1 MQISIILTNLRGN
14 TKILL
19 DDEKKSCT
27 VNGEEKNVNVD
38 KVASRLLRIV
48 SSWEDSYINPL
59 IIDGLTYEVK
69 IIKDLRSK
77 LLELDVEIIE
87 DNSLE
92 GAERFYLHDPFG
104 NRLEFLEWL

>member
-27 VNGEEKNVNVD
+27 VNGIEKNVNVD

-69 IIKDLRSK
+69 IIKDGKTYTYYGSNDFPKNFHQFTALIN
-77 LLELDVEIIE
+77 EVMND
-87 DNSLE
+87 
-92 GAERFYLHDPFG
+92 
-104 NRLEFLEWL
+104 